1 MLPYPAKKQWVQ
13 QSVCS
18 TIGCLVLGA
27 SLKMHL
33 IFLYARFRVHNR
45 IMDQRPET
53 VDRSI
58 KRNMRAS
65 QQAAENAKFSA
76 IVSG

>member
-1 MLPYPAKKQWVQ
+1 MPSKETMG
-13 QSVCS
+13 S
-18 TIGCLVLGA
+18 TECVLNYRLSRARRVVENAFDVLV
-27 SLKMHL
+27 
-33 IFLYARFRVHNR
+33 YARFRVHNR

-53 VDRSI
+53 VDKSI

-65 QQAAENAKFSA
+65 QHAAENAKFSA